1 VQPERWLA
9 APGARRH
16 APLWIELP
24 VFFAIGIYGG
34 FIQIGVG
41 IFLSAALVLCSGY
54 DLVAANALKNV
65 LVLAFTA
72 AALVVFIVNHQ
83 VQWALGLVVA
93 VFQGV
98 GAWLAVHVTLRRGAG
113 FVRVAM
119 IVIVAASAIA
129 LFAGLRP

>member
-1 VQPERWLA
+1 ML
-9 APGARRH
+9 
-16 APLWIELP
+16 
-24 VFFAIGIYGG
+24 FAIGMYGG

-54 DLVAANALKNV
+54 DLVAANALKNL

-83 VQWALGLVVA
+83 VQWALGLLVAGFQGGGAWVA
-93 VFQGV
+93 VH
-98 GAWLAVHVTLRRGAG
+98 LTLRRGAG
-113 FVRVAM
+113 FVRIAM

-129 LFAGLRP
+129 LFAGLRV